1 MSALDI
7 QSAYDPSEQ
16 LALLQ
21 RQCRQ
26 RSVAIYRDQALYLQV
41 LRDEV
46 QTATRQAL
54 FSLLSEVD
62 PARFSRLS
70 AVERSRFH
78 AAIQNLTK
86 RCSVLLTV
94 EQLIHLVNQMHD
106 EQRRQQAHASREV
119 LQGLTKNLQETK
131 AATQSDQSDH
141 RRSR

>member
-1 MSALDI
+1 VSALDI

-70 AVERSRFH
+70 AVERSRFP
-78 AAIQNLTK
+78 
-86 RCSVLLTV
+86 RCDSGPHQAVLRFTDGGAT
-94 EQLIHLVNQMHD
+94 HPS
-106 EQRRQQAHASREV
+106 RQPNA
-119 LQGLTKNLQETK
+119 
-131 AATQSDQSDH
+131 
-141 RRSR
+141 